1 MYTFSIAGEGVTDQA
16 VIENI
21 LCGYFENLN
30 LEDEI
35 NYSHPLYDETDQKQ
49 RGFSN
54 WTLLL
59 DYLAHSDF
67 RADVLNCEFIV
78 IQVDTDISNE
88 KGFDVSQFDPDNQ
101 PLTPE
106 ILITHVV
113 DKLIGTIEGGE
124 TGFYQE
130 HAERIIFAVS
140 VHSIECWLYAHYNKE
155 PPLKSPKITG
165 CAKALSYYLLNK
177 DKNKAFSKI
186 EKTQPCYNKLSQPFQ
201 KRQHIDAV
209 AQKDPSFRVFIQ
221 SLEKIENQIFN
232 LNNSG

>member
-1 MYTFSIAGEGVTDQA
+1 MHQFSIAGEGVTDQV

-21 LCGYFENLN
+21 LCGYFESLD
-30 LEDEI
+30 LEGEI

-49 RGFSN
+49 RGFGN

-59 DYLAHSDF
+59 DYLDHSDF

-88 KGFDVSQFDPDNQ
+88 KGFDVSQFDANNQ

-106 ILITHVV
+106 VLITHVIA
-113 DKLIGTIEGGE
+113 KLVATIESGE

-140 VHSIECWLYAHYNKE
+140 VHSIECWLYAHYNNKE
-155 PPLKSPKITG
+155 SLKSPKITG
-165 CAKALSYYLLNK
+165 CAKVLSHYLLNK
-177 DKNKAFSKI
+177 DKNKAFTRI
-186 EKTQPCYNKLSQPFQ
+186 EKNQPCYNKLSQPFQ

-221 SLEKIENQIFN
+221 SLAKIEAQIFN